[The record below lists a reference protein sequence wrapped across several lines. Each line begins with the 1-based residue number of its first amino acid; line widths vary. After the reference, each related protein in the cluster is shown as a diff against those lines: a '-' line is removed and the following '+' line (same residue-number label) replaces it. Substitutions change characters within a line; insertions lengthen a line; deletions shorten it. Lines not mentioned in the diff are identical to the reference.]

1 MSDKIDTTHAL
12 ERQVEKILSQSSG
25 DRRQVIIRMASPVDD
40 KQTLIT
46 LASDALKQR
55 NMALSARECLPPPQ
69 GPVPDTV
76 RRQYQTQFRQVSDPK
91 KSFTGQVDRKHL
103 ESVSTEELKTRG
115 HNFLTELV
123 GSDIV
128 QRAAREERKG
138 NKKSVSLQQRSF
150 WTSKSMLLEL
160 STQDLAVLPTA
171 VPGIRDIYPNRIL
184 RSPRLVETKN
194 LPNTVL
200 ENKTSSWG
208 VSKIGS
214 LGAWGA
220 YGARGQGV
228 KIGILDTGID
238 AAHPDLAGKVV
249 AFAEFDAEGK
259 QIRGARPHDSDQ
271 HGTHCAG
278 TIVGAS
284 ASGQW
289 IGVAPDARLA
299 VALVLN
305 GRFGGTDA
313 QVLAG
318 IDWLVE
324 QEVDLI
330 SMSLG
335 GLTLDPETPNTYTEA
350 ILTCLRAG
358 IPVVTAI
365 GNEGSQTTGSP
376 GNDLFA
382 FAVGATDYFD
392 RAAGFSGGR
401 THIIRQ
407 SNFIPPENLP
417 LPYSKPDV
425 SAPGVAV
432 LSSIP
437 RGRWAAFNGT
447 SMATPHV
454 AGAMALI
461 LSATEIKQQVPE
473 AERAFVLQDLLSGSA
488 EELGES
494 GQNHRFGFGRIDVL
508 RAIGFAIERGY
519 GKPLNTKV
527 STTTKKSIRGRKKT
541 AKKRR
546 SKG

>member
-1 MSDKIDTTHAL
+1 MSNTINTTQAI
-12 ERQVEKILSQSSG
+12 ERQVEKILSQGSG
-25 DRRQVIIRMASPVDD
+25 ERRQVIIRMASPVDD
-40 KQTLIT
+40 KETLIN

-55 NMALSARECLPPPQ
+55 NMALSARECLPPPK
-69 GPVPDTV
+69 GPQPDTV
-76 RRQYQTQFRQVSDPK
+76 RKQYQTPSRQLTDPN
-91 KSFTGQVDRKHL
+91 KSFTGHVDRTQL
-103 ESVSTEELKTRG
+103 RSISTQELKTRG

-123 GSDIV
+123 DSDIV
-128 QRAAREERKG
+128 QRAAREERKAQ
-138 NKKSVSLQQRSF
+138 KRTVSLHQRSF

-160 STQDLAVLPTA
+160 STKDLEILPA
-171 VPGIRDIYPNRIL
+171 SIPNIRDIYPNRIL

-194 LPNTVL
+194 LPSTVL

-208 VSKIGS
+208 VSKIGA
-214 LGAWGA
+214 LAAWGA
-220 YGARGQGV
+220 YGARGQGI

-238 AAHPDLAGKVV
+238 ASHPDINGKVV
-249 AFAEFDAEGK
+249 AFAEFDAEGR
-259 QIRGARPHDSDQ
+259 QVMGAKPHDSDQ

-289 IGVAPDARLA
+289 IGVAPEAKLA

-305 GRFGGTDA
+305 GKFGGTDA

-324 QEVDLI
+324 QGVDLI

-437 RGRWAAFNGT
+437 GGGWAAFNGT

-461 LSATEIKQQVPE
+461 LSATEIKQGVPDS
-473 AERAFVLQDLLSGSA
+473 ERAFVLQDLLSGSA

-494 GQNHRFGFGRIDVL
+494 GQNHRFGFGRIDVV

-519 GKPLNTKV
+519 GKPLNTQTPA
-527 STTTKKSIRGRKKT
+527 STKKSVGSSKKKA

-546 SKG
+546 K